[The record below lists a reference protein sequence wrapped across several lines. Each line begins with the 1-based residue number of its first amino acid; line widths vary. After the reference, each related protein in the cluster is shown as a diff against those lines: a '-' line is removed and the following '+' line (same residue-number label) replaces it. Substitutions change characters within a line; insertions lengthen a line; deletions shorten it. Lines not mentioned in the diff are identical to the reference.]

1 MKKILFIATI
11 GLALFSCKNEKKSDE
26 KVEEKTEVSNIE
38 TQKTNSTSTEINWDE
53 IPDLKDIGNFPFVI
67 IPTELKIKNVK
78 DGFSNL
84 FEFEKLANYTKN
96 GIVLTTGKL
105 GVLHFEDE
113 IGSPY
118 NQSLFENTFYSYFE
132 KIGATELYKN
142 TLPEISSEN
151 ETELIKL
158 EENTK
163 IGDVEFN
170 YYNHGNY
177 PTAVYIF
184 KNNGKKYIAN
194 IQSNA
199 SEGNVF
205 IMEIKEN

>member
-1 MKKILFIATI
+1 MRKIALIVTLGI
-11 GLALFSCKNEKKSDE
+11 ILFSCKNDKKADE
-26 KVEEKTEVSNIE
+26 KLVEKAELSKVN
-38 TQKTNSTSTEINWDE
+38 NSKPTGINWGE
-53 IPDLKDIGNFPFVI
+53 ITELKDIGDFPFVVV
-67 IPTELKIKNVK
+67 PKELKIKNVK

-84 FEFEKLANYTKN
+84 FEFETLANYTKN
-96 GIVLTTGKL
+96 GVILTTGKL

-113 IGSPY
+113 KGSPY
-118 NQSLFENTFYSYFE
+118 NQNLFESTFYNYFE
-132 KIGATELYKN
+132 KIGATELYKS

-151 ETELIKL
+151 EIELNKL
-158 EENTK
+158 NENAK

-199 SEGNVF
+199 SEGNAF
-205 IMEIKEN
+205 IMEIKEK